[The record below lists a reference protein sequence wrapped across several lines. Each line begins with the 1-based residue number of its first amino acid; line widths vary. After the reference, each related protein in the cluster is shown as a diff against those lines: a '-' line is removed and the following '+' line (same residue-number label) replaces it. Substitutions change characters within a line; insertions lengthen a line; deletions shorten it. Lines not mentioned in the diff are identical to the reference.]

1 MEAGKG
7 TAQKMRHYADVMK
20 ISLER
25 APIPFKVFPLGESLI
40 DCCGEFCV
48 RKNILL
54 DSNHV

>member
-1 MEAGKG
+1 
-7 TAQKMRHYADVMK
+7 MRHYADVMK